1 MTTPSDA
8 GHLLTTRLRV
18 SITGSGPETI
28 VLLHG
33 FGGCHGLW
41 WPIQQALADDAR
53 VLAYDLPGHGGSLD
67 WPDAGPA
74 KVAARAIL
82 ADLAERDIE
91 RFHLAG
97 HSMGG
102 AVAALMAL
110 SEPTRVISLTLL
122 APGGFGEEI
131 NGVLLRRYAA
141 ATSDDEIRGCL
152 KSMMGWLD
160 PAPDETVK
168 TLVEMRSLD
177 GQSAKLME
185 IAAGITR
192 NDRQGV
198 IQRESLTTL
207 LMPVSIV
214 WGTRDDV
221 LPVHQSNDLPPHFAL
236 HLVPDAGHMLTEEAP
251 ELVTEIIRRN
261 VR

>member
-8 GHLLTTRLRV
+8 AGLLTPRLHV
-18 SITGSGPETI
+18 SIAGHGSEAI

-41 WPIQQALADDAR
+41 QPIQQALAEDAR

-67 WPDAGPA
+67 WPEAGPA
-74 KVAARAIL
+74 KIASRAIL
-82 ADLAERDIE
+82 SDLAERGIE
-91 RFHLAG
+91 SFHLAG

-110 SEPTRVISLTLL
+110 SAPARVISLTLL

-131 NGVLLRRYAA
+131 NGGLLRRYAA
-141 ATSDDEIRGCL
+141 ATSDDEIRTCL
-152 KSMMGWLD
+152 KSMMGPSD
-160 PAPDETVK
+160 PVSDEMVTA
-168 TLVEMRSLD
+168 LVEMRRRD

-185 IAAGITR
+185 IVAGITR

-198 IQRESLTTL
+198 IQRESLATL
-207 LMPVSIV
+207 SMPVSVV
-214 WGTRDDV
+214 WGAFDGV

-236 HLVPDAGHMLTEEAP
+236 YLVPGAGHLLAEEAP
-251 ELVTEIIRRN
+251 ELVTEVIRRKM
-261 VR
+261 R